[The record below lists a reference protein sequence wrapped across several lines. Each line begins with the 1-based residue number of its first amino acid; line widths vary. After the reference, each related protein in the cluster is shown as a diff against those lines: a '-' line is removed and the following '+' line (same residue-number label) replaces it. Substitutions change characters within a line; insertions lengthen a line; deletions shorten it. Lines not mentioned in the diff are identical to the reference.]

1 MKKGIH
7 IYFICV
13 MFLVSFFFAGE
24 PGQCRAQSSDRL
36 EDQLKTVKEKYD
48 YAHWAAETNKVI
60 PGLTISPGIL
70 SQLEGM
76 TKEWGKDISR
86 IEKTGNNTYARIRQ
100 WWKAADRQ
108 IEIIMVVC
116 PTFSAAKEYLISAY
130 ANTQMAPQITKSK
143 GSQSGLN
150 IGNVCYATPVQ
161 GGGFSDIDFIR
172 HNVII
177 MMQAHGNSR
186 NELDA
191 AAGTLDELLSDKTRE
206 ESYAKLKDIP
216 SITRFS
222 CGKANVKQ
230 GKRVGLSL
238 EVNNPAKGELRY
250 FWEMSG
256 GGVKK
261 DLTGN
266 FVYYAGDR
274 GRHTIIVTVLNDLGL
289 HNSKSLQIDVVE

>member
-1 MKKGIH
+1 MKKGFHVYI
-7 IYFICV
+7 ICV
-13 MFLVSFFFAGE
+13 MFFVSCFFAGE
-24 PGQCRAQSSDRL
+24 PGQCRAQS

-60 PGLTISPGIL
+60 PGLTISPAVL

-76 TKEWGKDISR
+76 TKEWGKDICRVES
-86 IEKTGNNTYARIRQ
+86 IGGNTYTRMRQ
-100 WWKAADRQ
+100 WWKSADGQ

-130 ANTQMAPQITKSK
+130 ANRQIAPQITKSK
-143 GSQSGLN
+143 GSRSGLN
-150 IGNVCYATPVQ
+150 VGNVCYATPVP

-177 MMQAHGNSR
+177 MLQARGDSR
-186 NELDA
+186 DELGA
-191 AAGTLDELLSDKTRE
+191 AAGTLDQLLSDKTRE
-206 ESYAKLKDIP
+206 ESYAKLKDVP
-216 SITRFS
+216 TITRFS
-222 CGKANVKQ
+222 CGKAKVRQ
-230 GKRVGLSL
+230 GKRIRLNL

-261 DLTGN
+261 DHTGN
-266 FVYYAGDR
+266 FVYYAGDE
-274 GRHTIIVTVLNDLGL
+274 GRHTIKVTVLNDLGL
-289 HNSKSLQIDVVE
+289 QDTKSLQIEVVE

>member
-7 IYFICV
+7 VYIICV
-13 MFLVSFFFAGE
+13 MFFVSCFFAGE
-24 PGQCRAQSSDRL
+24 SGQCWAQS
-36 EDQLKTVKEKYD
+36 EEQLKTVKQKYD

-76 TKEWGKDISR
+76 TKEWGKDICRVES
-86 IEKTGNNTYARIRQ
+86 IGGNTYTRIRR

-130 ANTQMAPQITKSK
+130 ANRQMAPQITKSK

-150 IGNVCYATPVQ
+150 FGNVCYATPVP

-186 NELDA
+186 DELGT
-191 AAGTLDELLSDKTRE
+191 AAGTLDELLLDKTQE
-206 ESYAKLKDIP
+206 DSYAKLKDIP
-216 SITRFS
+216 NITRFS
-222 CGKANVKQ
+222 CEKAKVKQ
-230 GKRVGLSL
+230 GKRVGLNL

-261 DLTGN
+261 DNTGN
-266 FVYYAGDR
+266 FVYYAGDE
-274 GRHTIIVTVLNDLGL
+274 GIHTVTVTVLNDLGL
-289 HNSKSLQIDVVE
+289 HNTKSLQIEVFE